1 MWEEYLFFI
10 RWFLFIGFMG
20 FSGRGLL
27 GFGVISVLLEKGS
40 RRRVSSRSL
49 LGLDVRF
56 ERVIVVVV

>member
-1 MWEEYLFFI
+1 
-10 RWFLFIGFMG
+10 MG

-49 LGLDVRF
+49 SGLGVYF